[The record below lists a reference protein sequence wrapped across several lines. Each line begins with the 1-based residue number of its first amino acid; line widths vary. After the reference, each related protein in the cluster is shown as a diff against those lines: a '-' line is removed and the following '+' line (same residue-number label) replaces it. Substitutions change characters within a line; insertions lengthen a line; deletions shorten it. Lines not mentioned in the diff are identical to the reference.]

1 MLQEN
6 ELVNLFSGVAAALV
20 LVFFARRMFLASLRL
35 FYVVFVAMLIA
46 YIATVLEGFF
56 WSGPLNLLEHAALA
70 IAGWGF
76 VVACWRLGHASV
88 GDGEEG

>member
-20 LVFFARRMFLASLRL
+20 MVFFARRMFLASLRL
-35 FYVVFVAMLIA
+35 FYVAFVAMLVA

-56 WSGPLNLLEHAALA
+56 WPDPLNLLEHAALA

-76 VVACWRLGHASV
+76 AAACWRLRHTGA

>member
-1 MLQEN
+1 MFQEN

-20 LVFFARRMFLASLRL
+20 LVFFARRMFLTSLRW
-35 FYVVFVAMLIA
+35 FYGVFIAMLVA

-56 WSGPLNLLEHAALA
+56 WSGPLNLIEHAALA

-76 VVACWRLGHASV
+76 AVACWRLGHASAE
-88 GDGEEG
+88 DGRED